1 MVPNLVKYT
10 PGILTGALGRN
21 GIWLGVYNQ
30 GSYGQSSISG
40 WWVGITPPLGG
51 YTIYMYKSSIGSDG
65 QSTYRPSSD
74 SELVTTTWRIS
85 RSLGLSPTIT
95 TATEALSWIATQT
108 NMICVNFDYNNVY
121 TATDPLLLL
130 DAGFT
135 PGYPRTG
142 STWYD
147 ISVKGNH
154 ATLTNSPTF
163 EYVDGTYSGSFKFNG
178 STHYAP
184 VTSSLLNVTYT
195 GKTIYAVVKADA
207 TGFTTG
213 VAQFRC
219 IFGSTSVRNFN
230 LYLYKDAAD
239 LYYLHFSTTG
249 AATVSSSSAA
259 LTPGSWCFIAVTQD
273 SASTISYWV
282 NGSVLSASQTGTL
295 SQYSASDEAV
305 GRGDNYWKGSIAIV
319 QIYPKALSY
328 QDLLLAQSAYDIQY
342 RFFTY
347 TTTISIRK
355 QISGTQGSVTV
366 QYSTN
371 GSTWTTLTTM
381 SLVTSYL
388 TAGGITLDYG
398 ATLYFRFSTGSG
410 TCIYGVG
417 NGGPYS
423 GYCLGIVG
431 GNPYYQIS
439 ATVNSTV
446 YINIGCVDGSNY
458 VYCA

>member
-1 MVPNLVKYT
+1 MVPNLVKYA
-10 PGILTGALGRN
+10 PGILTGALGMN

-85 RSLGLSPTIT
+85 RSLGASPTIT
-95 TATEALSWIATQT
+95 TATQALSWIATQS

-121 TATDPLLLL
+121 TATDPLLCL

-163 EYVDGTYSGSFKFNG
+163 TYVNGTYSGAFTFDG
-178 STHYAP
+178 STQYAA

-195 GKTIYAVVKADA
+195 GKTIYATVKADP

-239 LYYLHFSTTG
+239 LYYLHYSTTG
-249 AATVSSSSAA
+249 ASTISGSSSA
-259 LTPGSWCFIAVTQD
+259 LTPGNWCFIAVTQD
-273 SASTISYWV
+273 ASSTISYYV
-282 NGSVLSASQTGTL
+282 NGSGISTSQTGTL
-295 SQYSASDEAV
+295 SQYSPSDEAV
-305 GRGDNYWKGSIAIV
+305 GRGDNYWKGQIGIV
-319 QIYPKALSY
+319 QIYPKALTASE
-328 QDLLLAQSAYDIQY
+328 LLYAQSAYDISY
-342 RFFTY
+342 RFYTY

-355 QISGTQGSVTV
+355 QLNGTQGNVTV
-366 QYSTN
+366 QYSN
-371 GSTWTTLTTM
+371 DASSWTTLTTM
-381 SLVTSYL
+381 GLSTSYL

-417 NGGPYS
+417 NGGPYT

-431 GNPYYQIS
+431 GYASYQIS

-446 YINIGCVDGSNY
+446 YINIQCLDSTTYN
-458 VYCA
+458 YCA

>member
-1 MVPNLVKYT
+1 MVPNLLKFA
-10 PGILTGALGRN
+10 PGTLAGALGRTSMK
-21 GIWLGVYNQ
+21 LGVYNQ
-30 GSYGQSSISG
+30 GSYGQTSISG

-74 SELVTTTWRIS
+74 SELVTTAWRIS

-163 EYVDGTYSGSFKFNG
+163 TYVDGTYSGAFTFNG
-178 STHYAP
+178 TNQYAT

-213 VAQFRC
+213 VAQYRC

-249 AATVSSSSAA
+249 ASSISPSSSA
-259 LTPGSWCFIAVTQD
+259 LTPGNWCFIAVTQD
-273 SASTISYWV
+273 ASSNISYWV
-282 NGSVLSASQTGTL
+282 NGSYLGFSQTGTL

-305 GRGDNYWKGSIAIV
+305 GRGDNYWKGQIAIV
-319 QIYPKALSY
+319 QIYPMALSPAE
-328 QDLLLAQSAYDIQY
+328 LLYAQSAYDIQY

-347 TTTISIRK
+347 TTTISIKK
-355 QISGTQGSVTV
+355 QVTGSQGGVTI

-371 GSTWTTLTTM
+371 GSTWTTLTSIGLST
-381 SLVTSYL
+381 TYT

-398 ATLYFRFSTGSG
+398 AAIYFRVDGGSG
-410 TCIYGVG
+410 NCLYGVG
-417 NGGPYS
+417 NGGSYT
-423 GYCLGIVG
+423 GYCLGLAG
-431 GNPYYQIS
+431 GSPYYQMNVTS
-439 ATVNSTV
+439 SSTL
-446 YINIGCVDGSNY
+446 YINVGAVPSTYI
-458 VYCA
+458 YCA